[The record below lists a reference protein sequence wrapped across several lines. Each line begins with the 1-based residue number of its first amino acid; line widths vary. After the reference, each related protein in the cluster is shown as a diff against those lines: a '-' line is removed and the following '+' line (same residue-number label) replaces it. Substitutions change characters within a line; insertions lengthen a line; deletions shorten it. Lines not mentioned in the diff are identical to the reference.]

1 MSTVKENALGKIEI
15 TDTGF
20 FQITDTLWHFLKTNI
35 PPPVIF

>member
-1 MSTVKENALGKIEI
+1 MPACKIEI

-20 FQITDTLWHFLKTNI
+20 FEIADTLWHFLKTNI